1 MCLMKLI
8 CIPYQDINV
17 NQLNKYTVIITLI
30 IIALVMAKI
39 FFAREVWDE
48 IMLFFNFG
56 IIVFLFIR
64 FASKPMMNFLRG
76 EGDKISERIRE
87 IESDVKKARSILEE
101 ESAKLEGVDD
111 RVKSM
116 RDKIINLG
124 QKEKDKIIEKAKK
137 AADKMVEDAKKETAF
152 KMEAA
157 KKRFSEEMLDL
168 AVSLALEKLR
178 TDITSEDD
186 ENLVL
191 SFSSGLSDE
200 KDHFA

>member
-1 MCLMKLI
+1 MKKL
-8 CIPYQDINV
+8 
-17 NQLNKYTVIITLI
+17 LNKYTLI
-30 IIALVMAKI
+30 IVLIIAALVMAYI
-39 FFAREVWDE
+39 FFSRKVWDE

-56 IIVFLFIR
+56 ILVFLFIR
-64 FASKPMMNFLRG
+64 FARKPMINFLRG

-87 IESDVKKARSILEE
+87 IEAEVKKARSILEE
-101 ESAKLEGVDD
+101 ESSRLEGVDD
-111 RVKSM
+111 RVNSM
-116 RDKIINLG
+116 RDKIINVG
-124 QKEKDKIIEKAKK
+124 QNEKNKIIEKAKK
-137 AADKMVEDAKKETAF
+137 AADKMVEDAKKEADF

-168 AVSLALEKLR
+168 AVSLAVKKIK

-191 SFSSGLSDE
+191 SFSSGLNAE